1 MLLVLLEIDLSLYIQ
16 IRCWYISSEFP
27 YFRNMQI
34 ELMPNLFFC
43 LSLPFMNVVVKDIA
57 RLVNVYHPSLWGN
70 RSYPCCGSSQ
80 RSTSKAT
87 NGCRSVTWTSDALLT
102 CVPISSS
109 APKPIVPHM
118 GINFSQILHSSSSG
132 STPGVGGGHSV
143 PSPSPVAGTS
153 AVHKLSV
160 NNGSG
165 GAPEL
170 DIPGVKSQSSA
181 GGIVDVQS
189 GTAAGDIPVG
199 SLISTVL
206 VAVAGNFRSINVFTY
221 AFPSIIP

>member
-1 MLLVLLEIDLSLYIQ
+1 M
-16 IRCWYISSEFP
+16 
-27 YFRNMQI
+27 
-34 ELMPNLFFC
+34 
-43 LSLPFMNVVVKDIA
+43 KDIA

-87 NGCRSVTWTSDALLT
+87 NGCRSVTWTTDALLT

-132 STPGVGGGHSV
+132 STPGVGGHSV

-165 GAPEL
+165 GALEL

-189 GTAAGDIPVG
+189 GTVAGDIPVG
-199 SLISTVL
+199 SLSNAVL
-206 VAVAGNFRSINVFTY
+206 AAVAGNFRSINVFNY
-221 AFPSIIP
+221 VFLSIIA